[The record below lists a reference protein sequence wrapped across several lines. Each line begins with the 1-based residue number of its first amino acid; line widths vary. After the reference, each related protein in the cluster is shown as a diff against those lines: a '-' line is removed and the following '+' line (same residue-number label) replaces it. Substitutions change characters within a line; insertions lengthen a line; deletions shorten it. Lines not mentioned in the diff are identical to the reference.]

1 MCCVCVTERQT
12 DRQTERQTE
21 RQRERDRER
30 ETERLCGNILVCMQ
44 PSALCGSVSDLE
56 EKDEKLQSTFKQLE
70 MKNLEVQKFRTAA
83 ELAKV
88 RQRV

>member
-1 MCCVCVTERQT
+1 MGEWAV
-12 DRQTERQTE
+12 
-21 RQRERDRER
+21 
-30 ETERLCGNILVCMQ
+30 
-44 PSALCGSVSDLE
+44 VSDLE

-88 RQRV
+88 GGGEGGERERGERDREREG